1 MDEIH
6 KNERESWIKDHLEE
20 RGRIIMSTITI
31 RDAKL
36 EDAKRLV
43 EIYGYYVE
51 HTVITF
57 EYETPSVEEFQE
69 RMRHIME
76 RYPYL
81 VIKVDGKVEGYAYAG
96 AFVGRAAYDWSCE
109 LTIYLD
115 HISEKNGHIKSVC
128 LYWISSGGR

>member
-1 MDEIH
+1 MDKRSLGRER
-6 KNERESWIKDHLEE
+6 KNYYEHNYYSRCEV
-20 RGRIIMSTITI
+20 GRCKKTGGN
-31 RDAKL
+31 L
-36 EDAKRLV
+36 RLLCRA
-43 EIYGYYVE
+43 YGV
-51 HTVITF
+51 TF

-115 HISEKNGHIKSVC
+115 HNREKCG
-128 LYWISSGGR
+128 LGRKVV